1 MGKSDC
7 INVNIVDVICYYW
20 KKFEKMHSRSLGFL
34 GGSVVKNL
42 PANAG
47 DLRHDSLMI
56 PGLGRFHE
64 EGNGNPLQYSC
75 LGNRMGRGTW
85 RTTVH
90 GVTKSW
96 TTTEQLNNNNAGFFF
111 LFCFPFID
119 CPGLIDRL

>member
-20 KKFEKMHSRSLGFL
+20 KKFEKMYSRSLGFL

-75 LGNRMGRGTW
+75 LGNRMDRRAWQVTVDEIIKSWIGL
-85 RTTVH
+85 RTTH
-90 GVTKSW
+90 NDKISIIS
-96 TTTEQLNNNNAGFFF
+96 NNFM
-111 LFCFPFID
+111 
-119 CPGLIDRL
+119 